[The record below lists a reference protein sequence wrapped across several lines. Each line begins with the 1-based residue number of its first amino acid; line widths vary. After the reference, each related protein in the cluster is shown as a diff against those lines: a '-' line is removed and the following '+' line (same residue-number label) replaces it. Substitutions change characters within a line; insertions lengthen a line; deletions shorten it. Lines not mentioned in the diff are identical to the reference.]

1 MELLWCSSH
10 RKRLQQSWVW
20 LALLHQCYNYVLVRS
35 DISCKSQAEEVTAGV
50 AAISHGRTGVRIFLH
65 QLSESFS
72 SLLLCL
78 YHVTINKCQSIQS
91 MLVSD
96 AMQQLLLTFSGWQ
109 NVSSR
114 ALMVS
119 AMDAHRRDALED
131 ACSVFCSHT
140 ANERKRQKDAKRER
154 EGDSPEGK
162 SGNLQ
167 QRKKHRRFAASPEM
181 QKALRHDAVSNYV
194 QSHAETLP
202 HWHGVI
208 AEPNTL
214 EVIWW
219 WHSQHQMPIA
229 VRFSMC
235 QRNLEYSGYHSDCYL
250 PRLAKARLGS

>member
-1 MELLWCSSH
+1 MELLWCSCH

-154 EGDSPEGK
+154 ERGTPPKENQETCNSEKNTAVSRQVLRCKRP
-162 SGNLQ
+162 SGMMQFPIMSNL
-167 QRKKHRRFAASPEM
+167 M
-181 QKALRHDAVSNYV
+181 QKPCPIGMAWLRNQTPSRWYDDDTLSIKC
-194 QSHAETLP
+194 QS
-202 HWHGVI
+202 
-208 AEPNTL
+208 
-214 EVIWW
+214 
-219 WHSQHQMPIA
+219 Q
-229 VRFSMC
+229 
-235 QRNLEYSGYHSDCYL
+235 
-250 PRLAKARLGS
+250 